1 MRFRNSEAAKRFAAR
16 REREDSAPR
25 LRDVAPGLTKLDLE
39 LTELRRESG
48 DPLSTYVR
56 RVVVTNAAAHFEI
69 ACGDSACQ
77 EGGHDMTHAVLDSLR
92 TRATSF
98 TAEDPCRGS
107 VGSSSAPC
115 MRVLK
120 LSGTAEYEG

>member
-1 MRFRNSEAAKRFAAR
+1 M
-16 REREDSAPR
+16 APN
-25 LRDVAPGLTKLDLE
+25 LTKLDLE
-39 LTELRRESG
+39 LTELRREGG
-48 DPLSTYVR
+48 DALSTYVR
-56 RVVVTNAAAHFEI
+56 RVVVTQAPAYFEI

-77 EGGHDMTHAVLDSLR
+77 DGGHDMTHAVLDALR
-92 TRATSF
+92 KRAGSF

-120 LSGTAEYEG
+120 LSGTAEYES